1 MKVTLKYPHTHAG
14 VAYPAGAEVD
24 VDVVEALWLKG
35 EDLIHAEWD
44 ALKAEVKKLASRD
57 NPTPYAGEIAAAQAK
72 ADATATANADAKPAV
87 TVPAPI
93 AASQETTK

>member
-44 ALKAEVKKLASRD
+44 ALKAEAKKLANRD

-72 ADATATANADAKPAV
+72 AEAKAGADAKPAV

>member
-14 VAYPAGAEVD
+14 VSYQAGAEVD

-44 ALKAEVKKLASRD
+44 TLKAEVKKLANRD
-57 NPTPYAGEIAAAQAK
+57 NPTPYASELASAQAK
-72 ADATATANADAKPAV
+72 ADARVADAKPTV

-93 AASQETTK
+93 AATQETSK

>member
-44 ALKAEVKKLASRD
+44 TLKAEAKKLANRD
-57 NPTPYAGEIAAAQAK
+57 NPAPYAAEIAAAQAK
-72 ADATATANADAKPAV
+72 ADAKADPAKPTA
-87 TVPAPI
+87 TVPAPT
-93 AASQETTK
+93 AATQETSK

>member
-35 EDLIHAEWD
+35 EDCIHAEWD
-44 ALKAEVKKLASRD
+44 ALKTELKKLASRD
-57 NPTPYAGEIAAAQAK
+57 NPTPYADELAAAQTKAAAK
-72 ADATATANADAKPAV
+72 TAAADDKPTV

-93 AASQETTK
+93 VATQETTK